1 MRAPSPPLPLGPA
14 DGRLTARE
22 WTALVLGALAVRVGL
37 CFVDPSLF
45 GSADWVRMHSLYNA
59 YIQSA
64 VAQGR
69 LPLWNPHHW
78 LGRPFLADDEAT
90 ALMRAGHDF
99 HGTAWVEQPLDL
111 PSHSP
116 APPARATITRFE
128 PERISVAVESTT
140 PGLLVLAEPWFP
152 GWSARANGR
161 PAPRLPANAWTR
173 AVSVPADG
181 SEVILTFRST
191 YLTRGAAISLA
202 ALAVIVALLA
212 RRRWTVRREL
222 FRARPV

>member
-45 GSADWVRMHSLYNA
+45 GSADWVRMHSLYKA

-152 GWSARANGR
+152 GWSAQANGR
-161 PAPRLPANAWTR
+161 PAPRLFAHDEFSFPALR
-173 AVSVPADG
+173 AATIGAASAA
-181 SEVILTFRST
+181 RW
-191 YLTRGAAISLA
+191 RGAAISLA